1 MSTSSGLVFDI
12 RHFSVHDGPGLR
24 VTVFLKGCPL
34 SCAWCHNPESQSFE
48 TETYMRIHRLD
59 DKEFEFVEHI
69 GNRMSVNEVIQ
80 EVEKDISI
88 FDESKGGVTFS
99 GGEPLSQPE
108 FLRDLLKAC
117 KAKEIHTAVDT
128 SGFAS
133 QLVMESIIPLT
144 DLFLFDI
151 KHISEDEH
159 KKYTGVSNSSIFK
172 NLDLIAKSNK
182 KVIIRIPLIQN
193 ITDTGENLKLLR
205 EVIRKYPSI
214 ERVDILPFHNIA
226 KIKYERFGKNY
237 TLGNAE
243 KYDDQKAEQIK
254 NYFNEVVSIVSI
266 GG

>member
-1 MSTSSGLVFDI
+1 MNGLVFDI

-48 TETYMRIHRLD
+48 AETYIRTHRLD
-59 DKEFEFVEHI
+59 EKEFKVTEHV
-69 GNRMSVNEVIQ
+69 GKPMSVKEVVE

-108 FLRDLLKAC
+108 FLREMLQAF

-133 QLVMESIIPLT
+133 QSVIESVIPLT
-144 DLFLFDI
+144 DLFLYDL
-151 KHISEDEH
+151 KLAKDDEH
-159 KKYTGVSNSSIFK
+159 KKYTGVSNAIILK
-172 NLDLIAKSNK
+172 NLDLITQANK
-182 KVIIRIPLIQN
+182 RVIVRIPLIQG
-193 ITDTGENLKLLR
+193 ITDTDGNLKLLR
-205 EVIRKYPSI
+205 EIIHQHPTI

-226 KIKYERFGKNY
+226 KSKYERFGKQY
-237 TLGNAE
+237 TLGNADA
-243 KYDDQKAEQIK
+243 YDNQKAEVIK
-254 NYFNEVVSIVSI
+254 KYFEEVIKTVSI

>member
-1 MSTSSGLVFDI
+1 MKGLVFDI

-48 TETYMRIHRLD
+48 PETCMRIRRLD
-59 DKEFEFVEHI
+59 DKEFDYTEHI
-69 GNRMSVNEVIQ
+69 GKSLSVVEVLD

-108 FLRDLLKAC
+108 FLRGLLKAC

-128 SGFAS
+128 SGFVS
-133 QLVMESIIPLT
+133 QSVLESIFPYT
-144 DLFLFDI
+144 NLFLYDL
-151 KHISEDEH
+151 KLSNDAEH
-159 KKYTGVSNSSIFK
+159 KRYTGVSNSIILK
-172 NLDLIAKSNK
+172 NLDLIVNSNK
-182 KVIIRIPLIQN
+182 RVIVRIPLIQD
-193 ITDTGENLKLLR
+193 ITDTSENLKSLR
-205 EVIRKYPSI
+205 EIIRKYPTI

-226 KIKYERFGKNY
+226 KSKYVRFGKEY
-237 TLGNAE
+237 TLGNAQT
-243 KYDDQKAEQIK
+243 YDNQKAEQIK
-254 NYFNEVVSIVSI
+254 NYFLETIPIVSI